1 MVKGSEKNLSRNPA
15 DLENDYKDNRIW
27 SQTWI
32 LVLAQLITNYMSL
45 SNLTSISLSV
55 LTNTMGKI
63 VFTLENFGRVRKI
76 T

>member
-1 MVKGSEKNLSRNPA
+1 MAKGSEKNLSRNPA
-15 DLENDYKDNRIW
+15 DLEYDYKDNRIW

-63 VFTLENFGRVRKI
+63 LFTLENFGRVRKI